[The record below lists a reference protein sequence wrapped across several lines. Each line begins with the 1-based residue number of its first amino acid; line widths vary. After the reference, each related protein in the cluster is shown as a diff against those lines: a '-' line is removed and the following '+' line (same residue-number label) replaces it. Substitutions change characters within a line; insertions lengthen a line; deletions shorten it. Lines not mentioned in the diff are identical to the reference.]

1 MIFETMK
8 ESVFSKIPISEWL
21 YNSNHF
27 FIVPDKYPV
36 SDGHLLIISIEYRV
50 DFFELSDEE
59 QQELPRLFTKA
70 KSIIKDS
77 HSPTGYNIGMNCGTS
92 AGQTVFHFHCHVI
105 PRYDGDMKDPRGGVR
120 NVIPGK
126 GDY

>member
-1 MIFETMK
+1 MK
-8 ESVFSKIPISEWL
+8 ESVFSKIPISERL

-105 PRYDGDMKDPRGGVR
+105 PRYDGDIENPSGGIR
-120 NVIPGK
+120 NVIPGM